1 MISTEKAGIR
11 SNHTLECIST
21 SPVWRYLRQLTTVT
35 LSLIIVTTIPS
46 CNSGPPPA
54 PPVLV
59 EASDYGPIGEA
70 LKFLGL
76 CFLGISIVYAAASI
90 IKNINE

>member
-1 MISTEKAGIR
+1 MISKEKPKV
-11 SNHTLECIST
+11 HYQTLECIS
-21 SPVWRYLRQLTTVT
+21 SSRVWRNLHQLATVT
-35 LSLIIVTTIPS
+35 LSLIIVTMVPS
-46 CNSGPPPA
+46 CNSSPPPA

>member
-1 MISTEKAGIR
+1 M
-11 SNHTLECIST
+11 
-21 SPVWRYLRQLTTVT
+21 V
-35 LSLIIVTTIPS
+35 PS
-46 CNSGPPPA
+46 CNSSPPPA

>member
-1 MISTEKAGIR
+1 MIFKEKPKVHGQ
-11 SNHTLECIST
+11 TLKCIPS
-21 SPVWRYLRQLTTVT
+21 SRAWRYLRQLTSVT
-35 LSLIIVTTIPS
+35 LSLIIATMVPS

-76 CFLGISIVYAAASI
+76 CFLSISIVYAAASI